1 MYESRPYKIDK
12 AENIG
17 PNIVPVSVFV
27 KTGRAGR
34 KERMKVKWR
43 GGVGAT
49 AVLMNV
55 SRAVWGSSGYQGAP
69 GAHSVVF
76 CS

>member
-1 MYESRPYKIDK
+1 MYGSRPYKTDK

-34 KERMKVKWR
+34 KGWMKVN
-43 GGVGAT
+43 GGVGVT
-49 AVLMNV
+49 AVLTNV